1 MALTTTPD
9 RMRGWLYW
17 AHTKEWC
24 ICLTER
30 SGGDPVAYVVPYVSE
45 WWGPGALCFGR
56 PPLWPHRYHAHI
68 TEAEVSS
75 LKEPSIS
82 SRIVMESN

>member
-30 SGGDPVAYVVPYVSE
+30 SGGDPVAYVVPYVSSGGDPVAYVSVARLC
-45 WWGPGALCFGR
+45 GPTVTTLILLR
-56 PPLWPHRYHAHI
+56 L
-68 TEAEVSS
+68 S
-75 LKEPSIS
+75 
-82 SRIVMESN
+82 